1 MKRAGAFAFAG
12 LLALGAGSACAQAV
26 YKSVG
31 KDGKVTY
38 SSAPPA
44 AAARPIATRS
54 YSMSWEH
61 PEVAAVRSEYDRGHA
76 YSGYSAPPVVVVPR
90 TPTVLS
96 GDSPQNIP
104 WTGPAWRRGAYEP
117 NLPPAPPVDSTR
129 RYYYGGR

>member
-1 MKRAGAFAFAG
+1 MNRAGASVLAG
-12 LLALGAGSACAQAV
+12 LLALAAGGAYAQAV

-31 KDGKVTY
+31 NDGKVTY

-54 YSMSWEH
+54 YSMSWEY
-61 PEVAAVRSEYDRGHA
+61 PEVAAVRSAYDRSHA
-76 YSGYSAPPVVVVPR
+76 TSGYSAPPVVVVPR

-104 WTGPAWRRGAYEP
+104 WTGSAWRRGGYEP

-129 RYYYGGR
+129 RYYYRDR